1 MGDEVSMGQLAQI
14 VRKVVREELEKDN
27 KRLMRELVEIIAD
40 GGKVKKGGNR
50 SERQVLVVS
59 PK

>member
-27 KRLMRELVEIIAD
+27 TRLMRELVEIIAD
-40 GGKVKKGGNR
+40 KGTKKGRGD
-50 SERQVLVVS
+50 RQVLVVS